1 MRNRGLLQN
10 RRIIYGVAVPFWAI
24 KIDFIS
30 VLYYYLGE
38 IRQGIGEALQQP
50 FLKKQQ
56 TQFVADLEKVLHDL
70 Q

>member
-10 RRIIYGVAVPFWAI
+10 RRIIYGVAVPFLAI

-38 IRQGIGEALQQP
+38 IRQGIGEILL
-50 FLKKQQ
+50 FW
-56 TQFVADLEKVLHDL
+56 
-70 Q
+70 

>member
-1 MRNRGLLQN
+1 MAK
-10 RRIIYGVAVPFWAI
+10 YK

-38 IRQGIGEALQQP
+38 IRQGIGEVLQQP

-56 TQFVADLEKVLHDL
+56 AQFVADLEKALHDL
-70 Q
+70 